1 VVVTNGRLA
10 RTITRVETHDV
21 RFPTSRALDGSDAM
35 SADPDYSAA
44 YVVLHTDAA
53 DGLEGH
59 GLTFTTGRG
68 TELCVAAIEA
78 LAPLVIGLRLDDIAS
93 DMGAFWRRLVGDSQ
107 LRWVGPEKG
116 VLHLGTA
123 AVVNAVWDLW
133 AKVEGKPLWK
143 LLCDMSPEDIV
154 RCIDFRYISDALT
167 PEQALEILRRNAPTR
182 ADRERELRRT
192 GYPAYTTSAGWLG
205 YSDEKIRRLC
215 REGMSQGWSHF
226 KIKVGRDL
234 ADDIRRAALIRDEIG
249 PDRKLMVDANQVW
262 DVDEAIANMRE
273 LARFDPWWIE
283 EPTSPDDVVGHATI
297 ARAIAPIGVAT
308 GEHCQNRIIFKQLM
322 QLGAI
327 RFCQI
332 DSCRLGGVNEVL
344 AVLLL
349 AARFG
354 IPVCPHAGGVGLC
367 EYVQHLAIVDYVCVS
382 ASLENRIVEYVDH
395 LHEHFLDPV
404 VIRDGRYV
412 PPTAPGYSITM
423 RPESLREYAFPEGVA
438 WAGVAPATAPETA
451 HS

>member
-1 VVVTNGRLA
+1 MPASKRALQ
-10 RTITRVETHDV
+10 RTITGVVVRDI
-21 RFPTSRALDGSDAM
+21 RFPTSEGLDGSDAM
-35 SADPDYSAA
+35 NADPDYSAA
-44 YVVLHTDAA
+44 YVVLRTDAG

-59 GLTFTTGRG
+59 GLTFTIGRG
-68 TELCVAAIEA
+68 NELCVAAVES
-78 LAPLVIGLRLDDIAS
+78 LAPLVVGLSLEAIAA
-93 DMGAFWRRLVGDSQ
+93 DMAGFWRRIVGDSQ

-116 VLHLGTA
+116 VLHLATA

-143 LLCDMSPEDIV
+143 LLSDMSPEEIV
-154 RCIDFRYISDALT
+154 RCIDFRYITDAIT
-167 PEQALEILRRNAPTR
+167 PAQAIDLLHRHQSTR
-182 ADRERELRRT
+182 DARERELLRD

-205 YSDEKIRRLC
+205 YSDDKIRRLC
-215 REGMSQGWSHF
+215 REGLAGGWSHF

-234 ADDIRRAALIRDEIG
+234 ADDVRRAAIIREEIG
-249 PDRKLMVDANQVW
+249 PDRKLMMDANQVW
-262 DVDEAIANMRE
+262 DVDQAIAGMRE
-273 LARFDPWWIE
+273 LSRFDPWWIE
-283 EPTSPDDVVGHATI
+283 EPTSPDDVLGHAAI

-308 GEHCQNRIIFKQLM
+308 GEQCQNRVVFKQLM
-322 QLGAI
+322 QAGAI

-367 EYVQHLAIVDYVCVS
+367 EYVQHLAIFDYICVS

-395 LHEHFLDPV
+395 LHEHFLEPV
-404 VIRDGRYV
+404 VTRGGRYV

-423 RPESLREYAFPEGVA
+423 RPESLEKYTYPNGPA
-438 WAGVAPATAPETA
+438 WAERREAVRA
-451 HS
+451 